1 LLAAFRW
8 DAPESIATIAGAAS
22 GLSAGSAGAFVYRSH
37 WRSPQRSSGKS
48 LDSGLIRFKLASTAW
63 SSDRRRG
70 TKGSTPMWILL
81 LLPFIGLLW
90 VPFYNFQE
98 PALFGF
104 PFFYWYQLVWVP
116 ISSLL
121 IWLVYR
127 RRAPDQA
134 P

>member
-1 LLAAFRW
+1 LGRGLFASHCSKWIAALPQRSGEFAGRRSIRSLNREKVG
-8 DAPESIATIAGAAS
+8 PEHLKTSVAGQS
-22 GLSAGSAGAFVYRSH
+22 
-37 WRSPQRSSGKS
+37 WRSP
-48 LDSGLIRFKLASTAW
+48 
-63 SSDRRRG
+63 
-70 TKGSTPMWILL
+70 MWVLL

-104 PFFYWYQLVWVP
+104 PFFYWYQLAWVP
-116 ISSLL
+116 ITSLL

-127 RRAPDQA
+127 KRTPDET

>member
-1 LLAAFRW
+1 MAQRFDQRAAQPRDKTSRRYLLAPQCSGEFAGRSNHPILNRFEIKIGRK
-8 DAPESIATIAGAAS
+8 PSI
-22 GLSAGSAGAFVYRSH
+22 
-37 WRSPQRSSGKS
+37 SS
-48 LDSGLIRFKLASTAW
+48 W
-63 SSDRRRG
+63 SSL
-70 TKGSTPMWILL
+70 MWVLL

-104 PFFYWYQLVWVP
+104 PFFYWYQLAWVP

-127 RRAPDQA
+127 SRAPDEA

>member
-1 LLAAFRW
+1 MSARLVARPDHPLPHRSGELAGRC
-8 DAPESIATIAGAAS
+8 
-22 GLSAGSAGAFVYRSH
+22 SH
-37 WRSPQRSSGKS
+37 PNLKSFQCENQNRSP
-48 LDSGLIRFKLASTAW
+48 L
-63 SSDRRRG
+63 
-70 TKGSTPMWILL
+70 MWILL

-90 VPFYNFQE
+90 VPFYNFQD

-104 PFFYWYQLVWVP
+104 PFFYWYQLAWVP

-127 RRAPDQA
+127 SRTPDQT